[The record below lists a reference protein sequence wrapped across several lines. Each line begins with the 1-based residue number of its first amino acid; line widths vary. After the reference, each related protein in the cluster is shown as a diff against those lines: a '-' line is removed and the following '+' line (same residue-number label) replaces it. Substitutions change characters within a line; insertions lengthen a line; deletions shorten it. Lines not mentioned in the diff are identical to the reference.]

1 VGLFQLPRA
10 TRGIWRSR
18 RRMTLLALSVFTAA
32 YFAATVS
39 LASLKPFSFD
49 ELTTYNIARL
59 ATSGEVWRA
68 WFESGDGVPPVVH
81 FATHLVG
88 SAVGFSHVTARL
100 PDMVGFW
107 LTCLCIFLF
116 LSRRMSPA
124 LAVAGMLLPVT
135 VPLGYSYAFEARG
148 YGMVLAFSGAA
159 VVCWDFARD
168 PRWRRVALLG
178 LPLCLAAAIA
188 THAYAV
194 LVIVPFALAELAR
207 TMEHRRVDW
216 WPWLGLAAATLLF
229 LPANPIISHIR
240 RLPELSRYS
249 VRHRVGVS
257 VLLELWPQFLSISA
271 TYLGLL
277 ALVCLGRDRAST
289 RDGSPSPTSREGP
302 PSPADWVLVLGL
314 AALPLIG
321 WLFANLVTGLL
332 LFRYVIAALIG
343 FSLVIPLLCQIA
355 ASDRP
360 KLALLLAGWVAVTAA
375 ASVLGSRHAVRTTAF
390 TTAHITAGGG
400 CFRLLT
406 IWERL
411 PEEGLP
417 IVVSDFYVFNQLVHY
432 APEPLKQRLVFVV
445 DREFGGLIEPYMPYY
460 ARVFGQRMEG
470 FDEFLRSQRSFYLYD
485 CGSSGRLPL
494 VARLLEA
501 GASVRDSALVETPD
515 ILLRRDL
522 YRVSVTRGS
531 TARHIHR

>member
-1 VGLFQLPRA
+1 MGLFQWPRVA
-10 TRGIWRSR
+10 HGILRSR
-18 RRMTLLALSVFTAA
+18 RSLTLLAVSLFTAA

-59 ATSGEVWRA
+59 ATSGELWRA
-68 WFESGDGVPPVVH
+68 WFESGDGVPRVVH

-100 PDMVGFW
+100 PDMVGFR
-107 LTCLCIFLF
+107 LTCLCIWVF
-116 LSRRMSPA
+116 LSRRVSPA

-135 VPLGYSYAFEARG
+135 VPRGYSYAFEARG

-168 PRWRRVALLG
+168 TRWRRVALLG
-178 LPLCLAAAIA
+178 LPLCLAAAIT

-216 WPWLGLAAATLLF
+216 WPWVGLEAATLLF
-229 LPANPIISHIR
+229 LPANPIIPHIR

-249 VRHRVGVS
+249 VRHGVS
-257 VLLELWPQFLSISA
+257 VSALLELWPQFLSISV

-277 ALVCLGRDRAST
+277 ALVCLCRDRISP
-289 RDGSPSPTSREGP
+289 RDGSPSPTSREGQ
-302 PSPADWVLVLGL
+302 PSPADWVLALGL
-314 AALPLIG
+314 AALPVIG

-343 FSLVIPLLCQIA
+343 FSLVIPLLCRMA

-375 ASVLGSRHAVRTTAF
+375 ASAWAHGMPCGRRRSRPRTLRPGGMLSTVETMGAVARGRLADRREQLLSLQSARSLCPGTAEAKAGIRRVSGVWRTDRAVHALLRESVRTT
-390 TTAHITAGGG
+390 HGGA
-400 CFRLLT
+400 RRVPPVPPL
-406 IWERL
+406 
-411 PEEGLP
+411 GL
-417 IVVSDFYVFNQLVHY
+417 
-432 APEPLKQRLVFVV
+432 
-445 DREFGGLIEPYMPYY
+445 
-460 ARVFGQRMEG
+460 
-470 FDEFLRSQRSFYLYD
+470 
-485 CGSSGRLPL
+485 
-494 VARLLEA
+494 
-501 GASVRDSALVETPD
+501 AL
-515 ILLRRDL
+515 
-522 YRVSVTRGS
+522 
-531 TARHIHR
+531 